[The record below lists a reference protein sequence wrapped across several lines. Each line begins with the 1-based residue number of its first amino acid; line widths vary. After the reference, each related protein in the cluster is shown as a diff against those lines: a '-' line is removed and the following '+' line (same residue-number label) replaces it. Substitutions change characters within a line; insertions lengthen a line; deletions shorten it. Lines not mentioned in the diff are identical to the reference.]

1 MSHNVRQVC
10 RVLGLDPAAGRPATP
25 TDAAW
30 TSLERDLRKLWEDSP
45 DRARQM
51 ARLMDAMAKLALR

>member
-1 MSHNVRQVC
+1 M
-10 RVLGLDPAAGRPATP
+10 LGLDPAAARPATQS
-25 TDAAW
+25 DAAW
-30 TSLERDLRKLWEDSP
+30 ASLERDLRKLWEESP